1 MDLEPGAESI
11 FDVLTGTLTLS
22 RGVVQ
27 GMPCA
32 DVWMRSDAG
41 AGTHGFDQNEMG
53 VWGHFLMEVTDE
65 TTRTLGLARWWDNW
79 ECFYQDKDMGI
90 CEAERPG
97 L

>member
-1 MDLEPGAESI
+1 
-11 FDVLTGTLTLS
+11 
-22 RGVVQ
+22 
-27 GMPCA
+27 
-32 DVWMRSDAG
+32 
-41 AGTHGFDQNEMG
+41 MG